1 MRYNR
6 RLIKEGKNMDTVR
19 AALLGVAVS
28 LKMVMNAG
36 AITDFETTV
45 VEIVQNPDKFNQME
59 VSVRGKA
66 VEIQQRMTQE
76 GSPYTVFSLVSLK
89 SGARLDVE
97 YTPGTVNSPGTLILQ
112 ESALVTVKGVFYKK
126 PTKTGFTN
134 VIRAIVVQ

>member
-1 MRYNR
+1 
-6 RLIKEGKNMDTVR
+6 MDTVR

-28 LKMVMNAG
+28 LTMVMNAG

-97 YTPGTVNSPGTLILQ
+97 YTPGTVNAPGTLNLQ